1 MRNRKRSSG
10 DDDSGTW
17 LNTYADMVTLLLT
30 FFAVMLSFSSVNEEK
45 FNAFIESLQA
55 RYPDVTVSDSGP
67 GNQGLGGVGE
77 PGMGGDGTNLGS
89 IQDLNELYYSLDS
102 FINESAMQDDV
113 QIVKSDD
120 VLYIRFNNSMLF
132 QPDSAKLLPAS
143 VPVLERVSAALKQC
157 ESQIRHINICGYT
170 ASTGDPNYGV
180 SSWMLSGERA
190 AAVADYLDGKQG
202 FPEDKLIVMG
212 YGNTNPVKDNATA
225 EGRQQNRRVELVII
239 GNDLDGDELKS
250 FYDSG
255 YYPTY
260 GGAEDM
266 LDPGTASKGRTD
278 TVEKGVSPYDD

>member
-1 MRNRKRSSG
+1 MRNRKRLG
-10 DDDSGTW
+10 DETDTGTW

-45 FNAFIESLQA
+45 FNAFVESLQA

-67 GNQGLGGVGE
+67 GNQGLGGTGE
-77 PGMGGDGTNLGS
+77 PGMGGSGDNLGS

-102 FINESAMQDDV
+102 FVNESAMQDDV
-113 QIVKSDD
+113 QLVKSDD

-132 QPDSAKLLPAS
+132 QPDSAKLLPGS
-143 VPVLERVSAALKQC
+143 EPVLEKVAGALKQC
-157 ESQIRHINICGYT
+157 ESQIQHINICGYT

-202 FPEDKLIVMG
+202 FPEDKMIVMG
-212 YGNTNPVKDNATA
+212 YGNTNPVKDNGTA
-225 EGRQQNRRVELVII
+225 EGRQANRRVELVII
-239 GNDLDGDELKS
+239 GNSLDNAELKS

-260 GGAEDM
+260 GGAED
-266 LDPGTASKGRTD
+266 LLNPGAPSGGRAGD
-278 TVEKGVSPYDD
+278 VEKNVSPYDD